1 MTGRALRERYEV
13 LQAQERELK
22 ASLETS
28 RARWLDDAA
37 HLAQEVEALERALT
51 EREVRMR
58 RVEAR
63 RPVSQRVAAFGFQ
76 VLFVA
81 PIIAMVGVAVGRRL
95 RHEGVAAVALLV
107 AGVLVLV
114 ASVVRPLWTRLWRW
128 SEPRWR
134 VVRQARALLEAA
146 SRKDELPGPCQ
157 ASTRRRK
164 HTCRRRCVLS

>member
-13 LQAQERELK
+13 LQARERELK
-22 ASLETS
+22 VSLETS
-28 RARWLDDAA
+28 RGVWLDEAA
-37 HLAQEVEALERALT
+37 QLAQEVEALERALT
-51 EREVRMR
+51 GSEARMR

-95 RHEGVAAVALLV
+95 RHEGAAAVALLV
-107 AGVLVLV
+107 AGGLVLV

-134 VVRQARALLEAA
+134 VVRQARALPRRL
-146 SRKDELPGPCQ
+146 
-157 ASTRRRK
+157 RRK
-164 HTCRRRCVLS
+164 ASPKARDGDRRPRRPPRGKLLLRAW

>member
-1 MTGRALRERYEV
+1 VTDRALRERYEV
-13 LQAQERELK
+13 LQARERELK

-28 RARWLDDAA
+28 RGVWLDEAA
-37 HLAQEVEALERALT
+37 HLEQEVEALERALT
-51 EREVRMR
+51 EREARMR

-81 PIIAMVGVAVGRRL
+81 PIVAMVGVAMGRTL
-95 RHEGVAAVALLV
+95 RHQDEAAVLVLV
-107 AGVLVLV
+107 AGVLVLM
-114 ASVVRPLWTRLWRW
+114 AAVVRPLRTRLLRR

-146 SRKDELPGPCQ
+146 SREGEPPGP
-157 ASTRRRK
+157 
-164 HTCRRRCVLS
+164 